1 MKFSHT
7 LKTSASAA
15 KIWQIWTDVERWSV
29 WDTELYA
36 ARLDE
41 PFELG
46 AVGKLTPKQG
56 SVSTFKISQFSPG
69 KSYTFTIKL
78 PLCRLSVQR
87 YLSDRPEGVYFTHE
101 VSFQGLFAVI
111 FGLLL
116 GRKFRSV
123 LPSVMQNVKQIA
135 ESARESE

>member
-15 KIWQIWTDVERWSV
+15 KIWHIWTDVERWSQ
-29 WDTELYA
+29 WDTELHT

-46 AVGKLTPKQG
+46 AIGQLTPKRG
-56 SVSTFKISQFSPG
+56 STSRFKISQFNPG
-69 KSYTFTIKL
+69 QSYTFTLKL
-78 PLCRLSVQR
+78 PLCRLNVHR
-87 YLSDRPEGVYFTHE
+87 YLSDRTDGVYFTHE
-101 VSFQGLFAVI
+101 VSFQGLLAFI

-116 GRKFRSV
+116 GRQFRSV

-135 ESARESE
+135 EFEDR

>member
-15 KIWQIWTDVERWSV
+15 KIWRIWTDVERWGE

-36 ARLDE
+36 ARLDTA
-41 PFELG
+41 FELG
-46 AVGKLTPKQG
+46 AIGKLTPKRG

-69 KSYTFTIKL
+69 ESYTFTIAL
-78 PLCRLSVQR
+78 PLCRLNVHR
-87 YLSDRPEGVYFTHE
+87 YLTERADGLYFTHE
-101 VSFQGLFAVI
+101 VAFRGILSFM

-116 GRKFRSV
+116 GRKFKAV
-123 LPSVMQNVKQIA
+123 LPSVMQNVRQIA
-135 ESARESE
+135 ESEYE